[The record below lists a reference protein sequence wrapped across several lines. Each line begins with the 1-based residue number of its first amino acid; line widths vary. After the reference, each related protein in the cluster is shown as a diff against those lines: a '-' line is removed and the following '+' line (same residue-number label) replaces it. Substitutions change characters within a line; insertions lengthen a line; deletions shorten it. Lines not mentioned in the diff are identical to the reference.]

1 MILHGVSHAAVS
13 LVSVVA
19 AGIIAE
25 SLAAQLPYLLEA
37 LHQYVSPLLNE
48 VGLKVDT
55 WQLLKIS
62 VVILLG
68 FIWGVSFKAANS
80 R

>member
-25 SLAAQLPYLLEA
+25 SLAAQLPYLIEV

-62 VVILLG
+62 VVILIG
-68 FIWGVSFKAANS
+68 FIWGVSFKASNS